1 MRLTCESRAPIDDGF
16 TEGVDPADR
25 QEGKVLLEALS

>member
-1 MRLTCESRAPIDDGF
+1 MCLTYEWQASIYIRF

-25 QEGKVLLEALS
+25 QEAKVLLEALS